1 MKNLSYKNIQV
12 SNENSN
18 LKVVNGALPY
28 PSIENLFDIN
38 WERPVFKYVSEE
50 GEVLA
55 TEEAVING

>member
-28 PSIENLFDIN
+28 PLIGKDQCLN
-38 WERPVFKYVSEE
+38 
-50 GEVLA
+50 
-55 TEEAVING
+55 T